1 MAANDGRKVGCFL
14 TILTAHFKNKVRS
27 VERQRCTLLLTSAI
41 AASGSSVHSLT
52 YSNKSFHTDSGIVA
66 DFFIHAWRVPRW
78 MASLT
83 AGPSRAADTISCEV
97 GCVAVVSAVAVA
109 VAVVDIVFLRESGLA
124 FSEDTGSFPVPL

>member
-1 MAANDGRKVGCFL
+1 MPLILVTTCTVLPTCFNLQGHIFSTAAGHVYSIPLNRTFWSFGCFL

-66 DFFIHAWRVPRW
+66 DFFIH
-78 MASLT
+78 
-83 AGPSRAADTISCEV
+83 
-97 GCVAVVSAVAVA
+97 
-109 VAVVDIVFLRESGLA
+109 
-124 FSEDTGSFPVPL
+124 